1 MELTYTNSGGE
12 SITLKQSR
20 PFFLSRIDRT
30 GNVRQSVNTFKA
42 PDQDGAFYISSTL
55 DMRNITLEGTVI
67 ANTVDEAYAKRQRL
81 LQIFSPKLQGT
92 LQYRGRQI
100 ACIVEEAGFR
110 VSSRQRIPNFFIS
123 LLCPSPFFEALDEV
137 REELA
142 SWIPLF
148 EFELEIPE
156 TGMEFGQRQPS
167 QIITVDNIGDV
178 SCGCEIV
185 FHALGNV
192 TNPEL
197 LNMDTGEYIRLLTT
211 LTSGNELRVRTH
223 FAGKRVVH
231 ISGSTITNAFSLLDA
246 GSAFFQL
253 AKEPYTLCKN
263 DNILYKTHTQHLV
276 SIQMKAIKPS
286 LMYSQLNILIKI
298 EIKVKNNI
306 PSNEMILFY
315 T

>member
-20 PFFLSRIDRT
+20 PYFLTKIDGT
-30 GNVRQSVNTFKA
+30 GNIRQTVNTFKA

-67 ANTVDEAYAKRQRL
+67 ANTPDQAYMQRQRL
-81 LQIFSPKLQGT
+81 LQIFSPKLRGT
-92 LQYRGRQI
+92 LLYRGRQI
-100 ACIVEEAGFR
+100 SCVVEEAGFT

-123 LLCPSPFFEALDEV
+123 LLCPSPFFETLDEI

-142 SWIPLF
+142 SWMPLF

-156 TGMEFGQRQPS
+156 DGMEFGARQPS

-185 FHALGNV
+185 FRALGTV

-197 LNMDTGEYIRLLTT
+197 LNIDTGEYIRLLTT
-211 LTSGNELRVRTH
+211 MSAGDELRVYTH
-223 FAGKRVVH
+223 FAGKRVV
-231 ISGSTITNAFSLLDA
+231 SVNGLTITNAFSLLDT
-246 GSAFFQL
+246 GSVFFQL
-253 AKEPYTLCKN
+253 AAGINTLRYDASVN
-263 DNILYKTHTQHLV
+263 MDLLEV
-276 SIQMKAIKPS
+276 SIYYRPQF
-286 LMYSQLNILIKI
+286 LG
-298 EIKVKNNI
+298 V
-306 PSNEMILFY
+306 
-315 T
+315 